1 MNQPPLNPRC
11 FSKGRTAGHNKYCPP
26 GKVPNSPEKQRWGW
40 RRGRIFF
47 SPSFFFD
54 GILCQIQTCWEM
66 MFFFDAQSL
75 KLPKFKPQKWL
86 IFFTNNFLLVF
97 EAKHLWKSKSCL
109 LYNIWEKE
117 YTCSCTCFDPDKRG
131 GGHVDPHWD
140 FFLKNHRLK
149 REFIHHKICQ
159 YVSKTILQSTL
170 LDVDDIS
177 SNIFMTSY
185 FHTLS
190 LLYFVA
196 SKVGKA

>member
-1 MNQPPLNPRC
+1 MNQPPLNPSG

-40 RRGRIFF
+40 RRGRSFF

-54 GILCQIQTCWEM
+54 GILRQNQTCWET
-66 MFFFDAQSL
+66 MFFLMPKVLNFQSSSRRSDSFFFPTTFCWCL
-75 KLPKFKPQKWL
+75 KPNICGKAR
-86 IFFTNNFLLVF
+86 V
-97 EAKHLWKSKSCL
+97 L

-131 GGHVDPHWD
+131 GGHVDPQWD

-190 LLYFVA
+190 LF
-196 SKVGKA
+196 SSF